1 MEQLQ
6 IDPESGRSLKAVYPT
21 AGGYALWFADDG
33 QLPVVKHVLAP
44 DKLADR

>member
-6 IDPESGRSLKAVYPT
+6 IDPESGRSLKAVYAT

-33 QLPVVKHVLAP
+33 KLPVVKHVLAS
-44 DKLADR
+44 DKRIDR